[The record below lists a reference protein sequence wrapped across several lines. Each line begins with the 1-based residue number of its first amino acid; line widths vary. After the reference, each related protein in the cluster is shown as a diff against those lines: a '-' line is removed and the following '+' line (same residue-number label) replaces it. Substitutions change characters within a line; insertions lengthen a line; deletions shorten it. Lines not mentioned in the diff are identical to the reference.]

1 MLNRSILVANSDDC
15 DPHAGREACQAC
27 ALCTQEGIMQACR
40 CCWSCNALYCRQVH
54 SMVPSLF
61 NQLCPCV
68 GTYRSVFLHLNAAQR
83 KWWPILIYSMYCSLN
98 CKARTNFLANSTQR
112 QQLGFSA
119 KNMCIVHQNSSVHD
133 GRELIIWHC
142 TFQSMAHHYA
152 ANCTAEY
159 SHYLTVHCQLH
170 FNEPTLSATVHRRKH
185 KFLPL
190 WDYMYNS
197 IISHLYISVT
207 VNCNAMHTIYVVH
220 FVSSLHTL

>member
-142 TFQSMAHHYA
+142 TFQCMARSNAWHTIALLNALQSTPIIWQYI
-152 ANCTAEY
+152 ANCISMNQIRQQWHIAEFTNFG
-159 SHYLTVHCQLH
+159 LFGIKQ
-170 FNEPTLSATVHRRKH
+170 F
-185 KFLPL
+185 
-190 WDYMYNS
+190 
-197 IISHLYISVT
+197 
-207 VNCNAMHTIYVVH
+207 
-220 FVSSLHTL
+220 

>member
-142 TFQSMAHHYA
+142 TFQCMAHHLGTPGPTKA
-152 ANCTAEY
+152 DEFSENFQTASDWPPALVSE
-159 SHYLTVHCQLH
+159 
-170 FNEPTLSATVHRRKH
+170 N
-185 KFLPL
+185 
-190 WDYMYNS
+190 
-197 IISHLYISVT
+197 
-207 VNCNAMHTIYVVH
+207 YVAL
-220 FVSSLHTL
+220 FFGRC